1 MRRLLAM
8 GGLVAAA
15 VGLAVTADAAEVS
28 TKDTGHVQNPVWS
41 PDGQWL
47 AFEINNMAN
56 SVELWLTKVN
66 GAVAGSPTQ
75 LNIPGATSSFGG
87 GGYAAGPIWAE
98 NPSLML
104 IFEGANAGGTMR
116 LYYANPGAGAPNE
129 LITASQM
136 AGNLHGPAMSPNGER
151 FAFVSDVTGNGD
163 IYVWELP
170 DNSMV
175 NTFTTA
181 LSEHSPAWNSD
192 SSSLAFSR
200 KNQGTED
207 LFMWSGGSTVDP
219 FKGGNGD
226 QTRPQ
231 WVGEKVVYFTSERGE
246 GKWDIA
252 LASKGGKRTVVA
264 KDVRLPARAAPAVS
278 PDGQWIAYGSAD
290 PEAGNAIFF
299 TSMDGGTTKKVT
311 TDHKACGEPSLIQAG
326 GRLLLAYTALPSEGS
341 DWRRLHVVDI
351 TGTI

>member
-1 MRRLLAM
+1 MRRLFTL
-8 GGLVAAA
+8 GGLTAAA
-15 VGLAVTADAAEVS
+15 LGLALSANAAEVS

-47 AFEINNMAN
+47 AFEINNMSN
-56 SVELWLTKVN
+56 SVELWLAKVN
-66 GAVAGSPTQ
+66 GAVAASPTQ

-87 GGYAAGPIWAE
+87 GGYAAGPIWAS

-136 AGNLHGPAMSPNGER
+136 TGNLHGPAMSNDGQR

-163 IYVWELP
+163 IYVWELS

-181 LSEHSPAWNSD
+181 FSEHAPAWNDDGDKLS
-192 SSSLAFSR
+192 FSR
-200 KNQGTED
+200 KNNGTED
-207 LFMWSGGSTVDP
+207 LFTWSGGSTTSP
-219 FKGGNGD
+219 LKGGNGD
-226 QTRPQ
+226 QTRPI
-231 WVGEKVVYFTSERGE
+231 WVGDKVAYFTSERGE

-252 LASKGGKRTVVA
+252 VATDGGKRTVIA
-264 KDVRLPARAAPAVS
+264 KDVRLPARSAPAVT
-278 PDGQWIAYGSAD
+278 PDGQWVAYGSAD
-290 PEAGNAIFF
+290 PEAGNKVFF
-299 TSMDGGTTKKVT
+299 TSMDGGSTKT
-311 TDHKACGEPSLIQAG
+311 IDTDHKACGEPSIIESG
-326 GRLLLAYTALPSEGS
+326 GRLMLAYTALPSEGS

-351 TGTI
+351 TGKL